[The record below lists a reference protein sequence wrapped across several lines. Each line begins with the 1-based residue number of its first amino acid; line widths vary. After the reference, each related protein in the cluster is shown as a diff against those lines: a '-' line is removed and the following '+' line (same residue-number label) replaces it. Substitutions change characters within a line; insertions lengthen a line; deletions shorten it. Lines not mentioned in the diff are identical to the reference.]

1 MHTLVLAAEDA
12 ALAVSLIGA
21 VDSHPSTVTLAN
33 GQDSI
38 KGTSG

>member
-21 VDSHPSTVTLAN
+21 VDSHPLN
-33 GQDSI
+33 HHLG
-38 KGTSG
+38 KRPGLH